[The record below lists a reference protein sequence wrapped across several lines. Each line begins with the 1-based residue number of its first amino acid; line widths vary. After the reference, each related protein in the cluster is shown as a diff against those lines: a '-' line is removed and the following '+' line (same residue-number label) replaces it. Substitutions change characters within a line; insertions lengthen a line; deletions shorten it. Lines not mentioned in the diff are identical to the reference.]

1 MRYSD
6 VVTFHAKSGE
16 VYNPDTGEYD
26 TGSDAQTELYA
37 NVTDIGTNQQMQLF
51 GALNTNTK
59 TVRLRNDIPENWEYL
74 TIGDSDVKYSLKTIV
89 QTQKGTSLIV
99 GEQQ

>member
-6 VVTFHAKSGE
+6 VVTFHTKSGD

-26 TGSDAQTELYA
+26 TGNDAQTELYA

-51 GALNTNTK
+51 GALNANTK
-59 TVRLRNDIPENWEYL
+59 TVRLRNGIPEQWDYL
-74 TIGDSDVKYSLKTIV
+74 TIGDGDVEYALKTIV
-89 QTQKGTSLIV
+89 KTQKGTSLIV
-99 GEQQ
+99 GERQ